1 MIVFEIA
8 RLDGRDRSNF
18 RCGTE
23 ALDRYVAQLVGQ
35 DVRRRLT
42 SCFTAVE
49 KATER
54 IVGSYTLSA
63 ASVKVAD
70 LGQMSIKNLP
80 RYPVLPAVKLGRLAV
95 DREFRGKGLG
105 SGLLSDALRRA
116 SLGAGCGLLETMQGP
131 CGGDGDATLA
141 ATRDVRGQRLT
152 SGGCRDECAEHF
164 MVQGSPATFDAA
176 RSQER
181 PPKGEVR
188 RCPARFALGSGRRG
202 EVRRSGSSKTRPALA
217 MSLPLP

>member
-105 SGLLSDALRRA
+105 SGLLSDAIRRA
-116 SLGAGCGLLETMQGP
+116 SLGDVAAFAMIV
-131 CGGDGDATLA
+131 DAK
-141 ATRDVRGQRLT
+141 D
-152 SGGCRDECAEHF
+152 D
-164 MVQGSPATFDAA
+164 DAA
-176 RSQER
+176 AFYLRHNFQR
-181 PPKGEVR
+181 Y
-188 RCPARFALGSGRRG
+188 GSVPGMLMAPISDLLDR
-202 EVRRSGSSKTRPALA
+202 
-217 MSLPLP
+217 